1 MNYNTKQS
9 KLVYNFL
16 ENNPHK
22 HFSAEEVYFALI
34 SDGNNIGRTTVYRQ
48 LDKLC
53 DEKKARKFLSGDNN
67 ACCYQFESEHC
78 HNHYHLKCSSCGTLI
93 HTECDFLDKLASHVF
108 NDHQFKIDGS
118 RTVLYGICEDCGKEK
133 TI

>member
-53 DEKKARKFLSGDNN
+53 DEKKARKFFSGDNN

-93 HTECDFLDKLASHVF
+93 HTECDFLDKLANHIF
-108 NDHQFKIDGS
+108 NNHQFKIDGS
-118 RTVLYGICEDCGKEK
+118 RTVLYGICEDCRKEK

>member
-1 MNYNTKQS
+1 MSYNTKQS

-16 ENNPHK
+16 QNNPHN

-34 SDGNNIGRTTVYRQ
+34 SNGDNIGRTTVYRQ

-53 DEKKARKFLSGDNN
+53 DENKVRKFFSGENN
-67 ACCYQFESEHC
+67 ACCYQLESEDC

-93 HTECDFLDKLASHVF
+93 HTECDFLDKLSNHIF
-108 NDHQFKIDGS
+108 NDHQFRIDNS
-118 RTVLYGICEDCGKEK
+118 KTVLYGICQGCRKET

>member
-1 MNYNTKQS
+1 MSYNTKQS
-9 KLVYNFL
+9 KLVYDFL
-16 ENNPHK
+16 VNNSHK
-22 HFSAEEVYFALI
+22 HYTAEEVYYALV

-53 DEKKARKFLSGDNN
+53 DEKKARKFFSGENN

-93 HTECDFLDKLASHVF
+93 HTECDFLDKLASHIF
-108 NDHQFKIDGS
+108 SDHQFKIDGS
-118 RTVLYGICEDCGKEK
+118 RTVLYGICQKCGKEK
-133 TI
+133 SI

>member
-1 MNYNTKQS
+1 MNYNTRQS
-9 KLVYNFL
+9 KLVYDFL

-22 HFSAEEVYFALI
+22 HFSAEEVYFALV
-34 SDGNNIGRTTVYRQ
+34 SGGNNIGRTTVYRQ

-53 DEKKARKFLSGDNN
+53 DEKKARKFFSGDNN

-93 HTECDFLDKLASHVF
+93 HTECDFLDKLTNHIFS
-108 NDHQFKIDGS
+108 DHQFKIDGS
-118 RTVLYGICEDCGKEK
+118 RTVLYGICQKCGKEK
-133 TI
+133 SI

>member
-1 MNYNTKQS
+1 MSYNTKQS
-9 KLVYNFL
+9 KLVYDFL

-22 HFSAEEVYFALI
+22 HFSAEEVYFSLI
-34 SDGNNIGRTTVYRQ
+34 SNGNNIGRTTVYRQ

-53 DEKKARKFLSGDNN
+53 EEEKVRKFFSGENN
-67 ACCYQFESEHC
+67 ACCYQLESEDC

-93 HTECDFLDKLASHVF
+93 HTECDFLDKLSSHIF

-118 RTVLYGICEDCGKEK
+118 KTILYGTCQNCGKEK

>member
-53 DEKKARKFLSGDNN
+53 DEKKARKFFSGDNN

-78 HNHYHLKCSSCGTLI
+78 HKHYHLKCSSCGTLI

-108 NDHQFKIDGS
+108 NDHQFRIDGS

>member
-9 KLVYNFL
+9 KLVYIFL

-53 DEKKARKFLSGDNN
+53 DEKKARKFFSGDNN

-108 NDHQFKIDGS
+108 NDHQFRIDGS

>member
-1 MNYNTKQS
+1 MSYNTKQS
-9 KLVYNFL
+9 KLVYEFL
-16 ENNPHK
+16 QNNPDK

-34 SDGNNIGRTTVYRQ
+34 NNGDNIGRTTVYRQ

-53 DEKKARKFLSGDNN
+53 DEKKVRKFFSGENN
-67 ACCYQFESEHC
+67 ACCYQLESEHC

-93 HTECDFLDKLASHVF
+93 HTECDFLDKLTNHIF

-118 RTVLYGICEDCGKEK
+118 RTVLYGICKNCREEK
-133 TI
+133 AV